1 MKQTPNAIIILL
13 FLLTACSTATP
24 VLAPTKTPWLLE
36 SMSSETP
43 NFLEPTSTKTLTP
56 TPSETPTE
64 TAIPP
69 IETMPVTQES
79 VSQFANAMQ
88 EAGINIT
95 AELILQQGLQFQTVT
110 GVDGKQYEVAFV
122 HLDIVPS
129 KQGEI
134 LEGNYPLMIKS
145 DSEQWEEATLG
156 NIGTLAGKEIGI
168 SYGFVTSPGVREA
181 AANFNSAEVAWDLRW
196 DATEPSQGVTMFGY
210 NSDKYSYPDREVD
223 YAIEHGQSVMG
234 MPLIDWNSY
243 PTWLTKG
250 INEETFTPDQVK
262 EFVKSRIV
270 KTMEQYKGKIN
281 TWVVVNEF
289 HPISLGWHDDVLQKS
304 LGDYTEFAFQTA
316 RDESNKI
323 EKETGKK
330 VVLLYNDSNNEF
342 PSAPVFQKDFDLA
355 KKLMSKGLI
364 DGMGLE
370 MHIMQLNDHIPT
382 YEEIKTVI
390 DQYKQQ
396 GIPVHITELDINLQ
410 KITGSDAELKKVG
423 IDPSTLDK
431 NVDRRMLFQAKL
443 MENILRA
450 ALDSGNVD
458 SITFFG
464 LGDEYGWLN
473 KSLGMLKSEGTL
485 FDKNMQPK
493 VSYYAVLKSLLAS
506 LNEK

>member
-1 MKQTPNAIIILL
+1 VP
-13 FLLTACSTATP
+13 S
-24 VLAPTKTPWLLE
+24 KTPTE
-36 SMSSETP
+36 
-43 NFLEPTSTKTLTP
+43 TLTP
-56 TPSETPTE
+56 VPSETPTE
-64 TAIPP
+64 TPIPSLESLP
-69 IETMPVTQES
+69 TTRES
-79 VSQFANAMQ
+79 VSQFATAMQ
-88 EAGINIT
+88 KAGISVS
-95 AELILQQGLQFQTVT
+95 AEQILQQGLQFQTVT
-110 GVDGKQYEVAFV
+110 GVDGKQYEIAFA
-122 HLDIVPS
+122 HLDPDPS
-129 KQGEI
+129 KQGET

-156 NIGTLAGKEIGI
+156 NIGTLAGKEIGV

-181 AANFNSAEVAWDLRW
+181 AANFNSVEVAWDLRW
-196 DATEPSQGVTMFGY
+196 DGTEPSQGVTMFGY
-210 NSDKYSYPDREVD
+210 NSDKFSYPDREVD
-223 YAIEHGQSVMG
+223 YAIEHGQSVVG

-243 PTWLTKG
+243 PAWLTKG
-250 INEETFTPDQVK
+250 INEKTFTPDQVK
-262 EFVKSRIV
+262 EFVKNRIV

-289 HPISLGWHDDVLQKS
+289 HPISLGWHEDVLQKS

-316 RDESNKI
+316 REEADKI
-323 EKETGKK
+323 ERETGKK

-342 PSAPVFQKDFDLA
+342 PSSPLYARDLA
-355 KKLMSKGLI
+355 LAKRLHDKGLI
-364 DGMGLE
+364 DGMGLQ
-370 MHIMQLNDHIPT
+370 MHILLANDHIPT

-390 DQYKQQ
+390 EQYKAQ

-410 KITGSDAELKKVG
+410 KITGSDAELKQVG

-431 NVDRRMLFQAKL
+431 NVDRRMLFQERL

-493 VSYYAVLKSLLAS
+493 VSYYAVLKSLLPLIRS
-506 LNEK
+506 F